1 MLRKWLILIISGTL
15 KTSGTAMR
23 SYIKIYGPPIL
34 EAVKALEKVAIDMP
48 EVCIM
53 DQVIQRD
60 LSPRIARDVGGDTVE
75 RFEATVPGFFMQRT
89 GVVVPVQRCHNLI
102 SKHGQKLGEYDFFF
116 EWHEEPE
123 ASQLNE
129 LIGKIDE
136 ALKPLGCLYTIIT
149 K

>member
-1 MLRKWLILIISGTL
+1 
-15 KTSGTAMR
+15 MR

-34 EAVKALEKVAIDMP
+34 EAIKELEKLAVDMP

-53 DQVIQRD
+53 DCVIARD
-60 LSPRIARDVGGDTVE
+60 LSPQIAKELGGAKVQPE
-75 RFEATVPGFFMQRT
+75 GGAVAGFFMENS
-89 GVVVPVQRCHNLI
+89 GIAIPVKRCHSII

-123 ASQLNE
+123 ASQLND
-129 LIGKIDE
+129 LIRRIDD
-136 ALKPLGCLYTIIT
+136 ALKPLGCLYTITT

>member
-1 MLRKWLILIISGTL
+1 
-15 KTSGTAMR
+15 MR

-34 EAVKALEKVAIDMP
+34 EAIRELEKVAIDMP

-53 DQVIQRD
+53 DYVIQKD
-60 LSPRIARDVGGDTVE
+60 LSPRMAKDLGGDTIETFDV
-75 RFEATVPGFFMQRT
+75 TIPGFFMQRT
-89 GVVVPVQRCHNLI
+89 GVVVPVKRCHSII

-123 ASQLNE
+123 TSQLND
-129 LIGKIDE
+129 LIEKIDC
-136 ALKPLGCLYTIIT
+136 ALKPLGCLYTITT